1 MSTDLTLPE
10 ARAERDAL
18 AARTDVLDKVAV
30 LRTLP
35 DNMHCTT
42 PMVAEFYE
50 VDVTVIRQV
59 VSRNQDEFNCDGYET
74 VTRAD
79 VSDKLS
85 LTWSEL
91 EFPAKAHT
99 AALFPRRAILRLGML
114 LRDSLVARRV
124 RDYLLNVEEASPVR
138 ELTEDEIVHRA
149 LHILDSK
156 VKELTVENRTLH
168 AAIERDAP
176 LVAKAEAHTANA
188 KAINRQAFA
197 REVQQ
202 WGVKQGVSIL
212 QEQVYE
218 LLRRKGMLIDG
229 HRADR
234 NHATAQAVKAGWAW
248 TAKDVTEDGHPT
260 AVTKLN
266 PRGQDIAWKWITDY
280 VADHGSLVTPPKLT
294 GGAA

>member
-59 VSRNQDEFNCDGYET
+59 VSRNQDEFDCDGYET

-91 EFPAKAHT
+91 GFPAKAHT

-124 RDYLLNVEEASPVR
+124 RDYLLDAEESSPAR

-149 LHILDSK
+149 LHILDDK
-156 VKELTVENRTLH
+156 VKALTVENRALT

-202 WGVKQGVSIL
+202 WGVKQGVNIL
-212 QEQVYE
+212 QEHVYE

-229 HRADR
+229 HRSDR
-234 NHATAQAVKAGWAW
+234 NHATAHAIKSGWAW
-248 TAKDVTEDGHPT
+248 THKDVTEDGHPIAT
-260 AVTKLN
+260 TMVY
-266 PRGQDIAWKWITDY
+266 PRGQDVAWKWITTY
-280 VADHGSLVTPPKLT
+280 VAEHDSLVMPPKIA